1 MRENTIRINL
11 QTIDNCL
18 LRLDEQS
25 ARNTRMLAQL
35 RHAAGI
41 QGSPPS
47 WENPGLGDGGGQKV
61 RDRGTPP
68 QRLYNE
74 DKLRPFTDYRGVG
87 RQRPPLQHG
96 MSIDRT
102 EFEQRYGGMLDG
114 SRIRQNSIGQ
124 SEESAAQP
132 GKKTASAPVADSRPD
147 PGNPDHQHAV
157 QPDIPDGAVPPRY
170 SRSLSVGRSGNSGAL
185 SLRTLMPVMPMTP
198 IVTPTRMEYT
208 SITDAIDTSCIERPT
223 TYSPPNTPEFK
234 PRSRRGSGP
243 THRKKAGHHHQH
255 KHRHKRRT
263 EASLNEGLRTAEENE
278 HKQMEVSGIFFLC
291 VSVFFLPGASL
302 FILSSWCI
310 FSCLF
315 CCQYQCKWFPGIT
328 RLRND
333 LNDGHFSHFTI
344 VRSTR
349 KMQRKGHAVV
359 EIVVVMLLE

>member
-1 MRENTIRINL
+1 LENMSLRLDDINMRENTIRLNL

-25 ARNTRMLAQL
+25 AKNTRMLTQL

-41 QGSPPS
+41 QGSPPP
-47 WENPGLGDGGGQKV
+47 WDNQNPGLGDGGSQKV
-61 RDRGTPP
+61 RDRGTPS

-74 DKLRPFTDYRGVG
+74 DKLRPFTDYRGIS

-96 MSIDRT
+96 MSVDRT
-102 EFEQRYGGMLDG
+102 EFEQRYGGMIGG
-114 SRIRQNSIGQ
+114 SHIRQNSLSQ
-124 SEESAAQP
+124 SEETAQP
-132 GKKTASAPVADSRPD
+132 GKKTTSATGADSRPD
-147 PGNPDHQHAV
+147 PSGHPDHQHPV

-170 SRSLSVGRSGNSGAL
+170 SRSLSVGRSGSSGTL
-185 SLRTLMPVMPMTP
+185 PLRGLMPVMPLTP

-278 HKQMEVSGIFFLC
+278 HKQMEVCCVLHRFLL
-291 VSVFFLPGASL
+291 FLL
-302 FILSSWCI
+302 LCSSP
-310 FSCLF
+310 SAL
-315 CCQYQCKWFPGIT
+315 
-328 RLRND
+328 
-333 LNDGHFSHFTI
+333 
-344 VRSTR
+344 
-349 KMQRKGHAVV
+349 
-359 EIVVVMLLE
+359 